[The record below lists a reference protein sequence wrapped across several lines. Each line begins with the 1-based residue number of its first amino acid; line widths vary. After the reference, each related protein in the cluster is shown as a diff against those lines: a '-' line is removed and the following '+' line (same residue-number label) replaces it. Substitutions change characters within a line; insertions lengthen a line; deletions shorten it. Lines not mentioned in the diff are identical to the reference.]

1 MLSRLE
7 LKNIGPAN
15 SLVQNFAPRI
25 NLLTGDNGLG
35 KSLLLDAAWWVCAR
49 DWPDEPVLPRS
60 FVTTAEPAE
69 IGATIQGIRG
79 QLTSASF
86 RFDPDYLIWKRNGG
100 SRPPKPGLVVYARI
114 DGGFSLWDPAQHYFR
129 VAPSLAIDEPDRAPA
144 IHLSKH
150 EVWDG
155 KQVEG
160 TDGRPLR
167 VCDGLLRDWLFWEDR
182 RPGLFKVFVKVLECL
197 SPAAEKLVPASP
209 VTLPSSGVTPIPSLM
224 MSYGVV
230 PLPHA
235 SAAVRRVVT
244 LAYLLVWSWFQ
255 HEELSRRKGLEP
267 EKRLILIIDEIEAHL
282 HPFWQRL
289 ILPALL
295 DAATIL
301 SDKIKVQLIVSTHS
315 PLVLASLEPDFDQK
329 QDKLFHLDLRAD
341 GGVDLLERPWVKRG
355 DAGNWLRSDMFQ
367 LGEARSKPA
376 EDAILAAEALMAE
389 RPSPVATL
397 ATPEEIEDAL
407 RSHLASIDPIWARW
421 SLFRRNVT

>member
-7 LKNIGPAN
+7 LKNIGPAD

-49 DWPDEPVLPRS
+49 DWPDETVLPRS
-60 FVTTAEPAE
+60 FVTKADPGE
-69 IGATIQGIRG
+69 I
-79 QLTSASF
+79 SASIKGAGKGEASATF

-100 SRPPKPGLVVYARI
+100 ARPPIPGLVVYARI

-129 VAPSLAIDEPDRAPA
+129 VAPSLEIDEPDRVPA
-144 IHLSKH
+144 IHLSKR

-155 KQVEG
+155 KHIAG

-182 RPGLFKVFVKVLECL
+182 RPDLFEAFVKVLECL
-197 SPAAEKLVPASP
+197 SPGAEKLVPAPP
-209 VTLPSSGVTPIPSLM
+209 VTLPSTGVTAIPSLKM
-224 MSYGVV
+224 PYGVV

-235 SAAVRRVVT
+235 SAAVKRVVI

-255 HEELSRRKGLEP
+255 HEELSRRKGRSA

-295 DAATIL
+295 EAAKIL
-301 SDKIKVQLIVSTHS
+301 SDKITLQLIVSTHS
-315 PLVLASLEPDFDQK
+315 PLVLASLEPVFDQK
-329 QDKLFHLDLRAD
+329 KDKLFHLHLNAD
-341 GGVDLLERPWVKRG
+341 GKAEILEPLWVKRG

-376 EDAILAAEALMAE
+376 EDAILAAEALMAG
-389 RPSPVATL
+389 RISPVAKLT
-397 ATPEEIEDAL
+397 TPEEVEMAL
-407 RSHLASIDPIWARW
+407 RLHLASIDPVWARW
-421 SLFRRNVT
+421 SLFRRDAS